1 MYLWIGCKLP
11 ADYETEIRTL
21 CLQKNESLGLNT
33 VAFSLPQHISL
44 KISFDSPD
52 TEKMITH
59 LETFFAKLPP
69 FEVKIKALDQMG
81 SILWLTVEENP
92 VLQNLHHELDRIL
105 EHQFQIPQHP
115 FDCNFQFH
123 STLFLDDDTEKIGKM
138 AGALESHCFAR
149 TLQVDTILLGTSP
162 TGTAGDYRVVKE
174 IKL

>member
-11 ADYETEIRTL
+11 ADYEREIRTL
-21 CLQKNESLGLNT
+21 CLQKNESLGLDT

-52 TEKMITH
+52 TEKIIPY

-69 FEVKIKALDQMG
+69 FEVKIKALEQRG
-81 SILWLTVEENP
+81 NILWLTAEENP
-92 VLQNLHHELDRIL
+92 ILQQLHKELDCIL
-105 EHQFQIPQHP
+105 ECQFQIPQHP
-115 FDCNFQFH
+115 FDRCFQFH

-138 AGALESHCFAR
+138 ASTLAAHAFAR
-149 TLQVDTILLGTSP
+149 TLQVDTILLGISQ
-162 TGTAGDYRVVKE
+162 TGAAGDYRVVKE